1 MGFKSFYGQGSMF
14 SKHELQQNL
23 LGTFE
28 ISLFM
33 RSGVE
38 RFEVGVDQVLRSFL
52 WPLVALPIAL
62 IVTLFLSEGYS
73 PWLLL
78 ILHSVRILLT
88 YALSLILVFFFC
100 KRVNRMEF
108 LYKYIIVQNWF
119 ELALLALIAPMLV
132 CLSIGMPV
140 EQVEN
145 YAVFI
150 TVLSYVY
157 CGFILTYSLRIP
169 WEMGGFIAVSF
180 MFIDETAFDVL
191 KFVRDTLFVT

>member
-1 MGFKSFYGQGSMF
+1 
-14 SKHELQQNL
+14 
-23 LGTFE
+23 
-28 ISLFM
+28 
-33 RSGVE
+33 
-38 RFEVGVDQVLRSFL
+38 
-52 WPLVALPIAL
+52 
-62 IVTLFLSEGYS
+62 
-73 PWLLL
+73 
-78 ILHSVRILLT
+78 
-88 YALSLILVFFFC
+88 
-100 KRVNRMEF
+100 MEF